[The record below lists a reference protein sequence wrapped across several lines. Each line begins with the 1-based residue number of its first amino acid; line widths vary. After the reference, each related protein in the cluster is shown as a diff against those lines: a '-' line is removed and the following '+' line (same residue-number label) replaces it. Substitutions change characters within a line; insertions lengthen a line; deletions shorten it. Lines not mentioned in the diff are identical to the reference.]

1 MGKYLIGLVALI
13 ILLGGGYYLWDGMG
27 AEPLPEEPM
36 VEKPQAFTYASST
49 LGISL
54 TYPSDFTLNQMYAYD
69 QFGADKLIHGVS
81 FTIPA
86 SMATGTNL
94 ASDSYLSIETLPRAN
109 RCTGDIF
116 LLANVR
122 AEEIVDGGM
131 EWALASS
138 TEVAVDN
145 IYEEYV
151 YALVDSKPCL
161 AVRYFIHSS
170 NIDAFEPGVV
180 REFDHSALLSAF
192 DGIRRSLV
200 VGAPPATTTST
211 F

>member
-1 MGKYLIGLVALI
+1 MGKYLIGLAALI
-13 ILLGGGYYLWDGMG
+13 ILLGGGYYLWDGMN
-27 AEPLPEEPM
+27 AEPLPEEPIIQ
-36 VEKPQAFTYASST
+36 EPQTLTFASST

-54 TYPSDFTLNQMYAYD
+54 TYPSDFTLNPMYAYD

-94 ASDSYLSIETLPRAN
+94 ASDTYLSIETLPRAN

-138 TEVAVDN
+138 TGAAVGN
-145 IYEEYV
+145 MYEEYV

-161 AVRYFIHSS
+161 AVRYFVHSS
-170 NIDAFEPGVV
+170 NIGAFEPGAV
-180 REFDHSALLSAF
+180 REFDRSILLSAF
-192 DGIRRSLV
+192 DSIRRSLIL
-200 VGAPPATTTST
+200 GAAPATTTST